1 MESLKL
7 EAEESK
13 KTHLTTIELLSNKP
27 LTVEQIAE
35 LFELLNAR
43 QVPYQLVKKHQQR
56 LLSVYLAS
64 VLPAE
69 EHFPSI
75 PAPFSLG
82 DKFVAERLQGS

>member
-27 LTVEQIAE
+27 LSAQQIAE

-69 EHFPSI
+69 EHFPTN
-75 PAPFSLG
+75 PAPYSLG
-82 DKFVAERLQGS
+82 DKFVAERLQVS

>member
-27 LTVEQIAE
+27 LSAQQIAE

-69 EHFPSI
+69 EHFPTN
-75 PAPFSLG
+75 PAPFSFG

>member
-7 EAEESK
+7 EAEASK

-27 LTVEQIAE
+27 LTAQQIAE

-69 EHFPSI
+69 EHFPTN
-75 PAPFSLG
+75 PAPYSLG
-82 DKFVAERLQGS
+82 DKFVAERLQVS

>member
-27 LTVEQIAE
+27 LTAQQIAE

-69 EHFPSI
+69 EHFPTN
-75 PAPFSLG
+75 PAPYSLG
-82 DKFVAERLQGS
+82 DKFVAERLQVS

>member
-27 LTVEQIAE
+27 LSAQQIAE

-69 EHFPSI
+69 EQFPTI

-82 DKFVAERLQGS
+82 DKFVAERLQGF

>member
-27 LTVEQIAE
+27 LSAQQIAE

-69 EHFPSI
+69 EQFPTI